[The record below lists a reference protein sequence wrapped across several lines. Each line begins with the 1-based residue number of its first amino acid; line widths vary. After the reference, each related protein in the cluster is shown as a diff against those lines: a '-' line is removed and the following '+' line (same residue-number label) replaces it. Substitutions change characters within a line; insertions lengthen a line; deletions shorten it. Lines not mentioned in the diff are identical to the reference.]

1 MRKQILVFAEIYIES
16 FMTISRVEVTREIY
30 QGASKAISRVTLR
43 KSLPVK
49 WEDLSFLKPNSDSFS
64 NISILPPSCLSQP
77 KILFL
82 SKSHPKLKI
91 NPS

>member
-30 QGASKAISRVTLR
+30 QGASKAISQVTLR

-49 WEDLSFLKPNSDSFS
+49 
-64 NISILPPSCLSQP
+64 
-77 KILFL
+77 
-82 SKSHPKLKI
+82 
-91 NPS
+91 

>member
-30 QGASKAISRVTLR
+30 QGASKAISWVTLR

-49 WEDLSFLKPNSDSFS
+49 WEDLLFLKPNSDSF
-64 NISILPPSCLSQP
+64 
-77 KILFL
+77 
-82 SKSHPKLKI
+82 
-91 NPS
+91 